1 MLITETRTWKNV
13 SHVGWCNGLFII
25 VLSLINLG
33 VFSMNIIMIGDVC
46 RILKSSQETKT
57 MESLTDLIP
66 ASTGG
71 FLANCMFGDGNVA
84 NFLGVQ

>member
-1 MLITETRTWKNV
+1 
-13 SHVGWCNGLFII
+13 
-25 VLSLINLG
+25 
-33 VFSMNIIMIGDVC
+33 MNIIMIGDVC

-71 FLANCMFGDGNVA
+71 FLANCMYGDGNIA

>member
-1 MLITETRTWKNV
+1 MLITESRTWKNV

-71 FLANCMFGDGNVA
+71 FRANWMFGDGNVA